1 LSDGQPVTDA
11 AGRTTKRPHYIR
23 IGDQP
28 VFGMA
33 GLWDAS
39 TRDDGS
45 VVESCAVI
53 TVPANAV
60 MNVID
65 GAAES
70 DDGRMPAILTR
81 EEREVWLHGTPEEA
95 FACLWP
101 YSDELTIPYPVSVRV
116 ISTKNNDERPVEEI
130 V

>member
-1 LSDGQPVTDA
+1 
-11 AGRTTKRPHYIR
+11 
-23 IGDQP
+23 
-28 VFGMA
+28 MA

-65 GAAES
+65 GTAGS
-70 DDGRMPAILTR
+70 NDGRMPGILTR
-81 EEREVWLHGTPEEA
+81 DDQEVWLHGAPEEA
-95 FACLWP
+95 FACLRP
-101 YSDELTIPYPVSVRV
+101 YSDELTIAYPVSLRV
-116 ISTKNNDERPVEEI
+116 NSVKNNDAGLVEEMA
-130 V
+130 